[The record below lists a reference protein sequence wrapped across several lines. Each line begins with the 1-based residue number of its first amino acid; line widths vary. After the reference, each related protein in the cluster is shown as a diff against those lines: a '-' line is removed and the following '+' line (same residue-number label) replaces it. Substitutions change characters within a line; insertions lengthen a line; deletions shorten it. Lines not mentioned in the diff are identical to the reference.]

1 MNKGL
6 EALQKLRDLVEYLTR
21 IDYVPSDLRNEVKE
35 LLIKSYKD
43 SNGYFSQIE
52 EALKQAQKQEKL
64 LELYRELD
72 DCIVAPTGH
81 HVCRYTDDEK
91 YARIRKQIK
100 ELENDKQN

>member
-21 IDYVPSDLRNEVKE
+21 IDYVPTYLRNQVKE

-52 EALKQAQKQEKL
+52 EALKRNEPMKVIVGFFDYCPKCGETLRRFHIYCYNCGQK
-64 LELYRELD
+64 LD
-72 DCIVAPTGH
+72 WS
-81 HVCRYTDDEK
+81 DDK
-91 YARIRKQIK
+91 
-100 ELENDKQN
+100 